1 MGGRKLFVTM
11 MILYSSSD
19 FQVELAPTS
28 TALLSGSSNHHLL
41 PDSSQ
46 EVIRSDIVD
55 NFIRALPQ
63 EIKEQL
69 NLNDKSLSTFSEAVE
84 DLGGVI
90 TNPVDFD
97 QSLEITDTV
106 IDNMGKEI
114 SDQLTSMPEDN
125 IASDIA
131 IIKTDL
137 SNGFR
142 NFKNLLPDWA
152 IIACVVCV
160 AFVLMIL
167 MIFIAYNRSRG
178 NKLSNQ
184 IQSLS
189 FQNLQDSF
197 YPDMINSTNIWMNS
211 TTLKEREDLSYY
223 PEMINSTTLK
233 EREDLSYYP
242 EMMNSTTLKGKN
254 DNTLYTDRMN
264 RTTLIRKN
272 ELSFYPAMMN
282 SPTLKG
288 KNDNTFYPEM
298 MNSPA
303 LKGLDRTSVDT
314 ASLDMASMDI
324 ASVDTASVDMASVS
338 TLDAMSPY
346 NIGYSHIYGNE
357 VSSSWDL
364 HEKTQ
369 KSIFQTSSLP
379 KCFTK
384 FKKTNNFK
392 HMDDLLQAYYSLD
405 INN

>member
-1 MGGRKLFVTM
+1 M
-11 MILYSSSD
+11 MIFYSSSD
-19 FQVELAPTS
+19 LQVELAPTS
-28 TALLSGSSNHHLL
+28 TSLLSRSSNHHLL

-46 EVIRSDIVD
+46 EVIHSDIVD

-69 NLNDKSLSTFSEAVE
+69 NLNDKSVATFSEAVQ

-90 TNPVDFD
+90 TNAVDFD
-97 QSLEITDTV
+97 QTLEISDTI

-114 SDQLTSMPEDN
+114 SDQLTLTSMSEDN

-137 SNGFR
+137 SNGFG
-142 NFKNLLPDWA
+142 NFKKLLPDWA

-178 NKLSNQ
+178 NKLSTQ

-197 YPDMINSTNIWMNS
+197 YPDMMNSTNIWINS

-233 EREDLSYYP
+233 R
-242 EMMNSTTLKGKN
+242 KN
-254 DNTLYTDRMN
+254 DNTLYTERMN

-288 KNDNTFYPEM
+288 KNDNTFYPAMMNSPTLIGKNDNTFYPAM

-303 LKGLDRTSVDT
+303 LKGKNDNSFYPETTNVDT
-314 ASLDMASMDI
+314 
-324 ASVDTASVDMASVS
+324 ASVDTASVDTASVS

-357 VSSSWDL
+357 VSTSWDL

>member
-19 FQVELAPTS
+19 FEVELAPTS
-28 TALLSGSSNHHLL
+28 TSLLSGSSNHHLL

-69 NLNDKSLSTFSEAVE
+69 NFNDNSVSTFSEAVE

-97 QSLEITDTV
+97 QSLEITDTI

-114 SDQLTSMPEDN
+114 SDQLTSMPEDS

-152 IIACVVCV
+152 IIACAVCV

-197 YPDMINSTNIWMNS
+197 YPDMMNSTNIWMNS

-233 EREDLSYYP
+233 
-242 EMMNSTTLKGKN
+242 GKN
-254 DNTLYTDRMN
+254 DNTLYTERKN
-264 RTTLIRKN
+264 RSTLIRKN
-272 ELSFYPAMMN
+272 
-282 SPTLKG
+282 
-288 KNDNTFYPEM
+288 
-298 MNSPA
+298 
-303 LKGLDRTSVDT
+303 RISVDT

-324 ASVDTASVDMASVS
+324 ASLDMASMGMASVEKTSMDTASVDTANVDMASVS

>member
-197 YPDMINSTNIWMNS
+197 YPDMINSTNIWINS

-223 PEMINSTTLK
+223 PEMINSTTL
-233 EREDLSYYP
+233 
-242 EMMNSTTLKGKN
+242 NGKN
-254 DNTLYTDRMN
+254 GNTL
-264 RTTLIRKN
+264 
-272 ELSFYPAMMN
+272 YPAMMN

-298 MNSPA
+298 MNSPT

-314 ASLDMASMDI
+314 AS
-324 ASVDTASVDMASVS
+324 VDTASVS
-338 TLDAMSPY
+338 TLDATSPY